1 MDSFITM
8 LVDLLRNGVERDAL
22 NGVPREDEAGNP
34 LPTPGMLPPGII
46 QDGADKL
53 QGRDAQ
59 IKAALRAA
67 GA

>member
-22 NGVPREDEAGNP
+22 NGVPREDAAGNP
-34 LPTPGMLPPGII
+34 LPTPGRLPPGMI
-46 QDGADKL
+46 QQGADKL
-53 QGRDAQ
+53 QGREAQ
-59 IKAALRAA
+59 IQAALRAA